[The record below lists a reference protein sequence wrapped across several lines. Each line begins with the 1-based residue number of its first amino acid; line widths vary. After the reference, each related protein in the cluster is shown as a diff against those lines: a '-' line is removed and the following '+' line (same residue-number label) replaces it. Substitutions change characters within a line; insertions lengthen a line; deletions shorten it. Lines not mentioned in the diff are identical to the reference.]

1 MCATVAHDHSDRGA
15 MTEPITVDDVLDA
28 LPSRRGHFALES
40 GYHTDLWIT
49 LDALFVDP
57 RSIAPQVAVL
67 AERLR
72 AHAPTAICG
81 PLFGGAFLAQALASQ
96 LAVKF
101 FVMEP
106 VAVASAADGPALF
119 TARYRLP
126 PGQVPHVRGQRVAVV
141 DDVISAGSSVR
152 AAIAALLDGGAS
164 VVAVGALL
172 VLGDAALTHFAAQA
186 LPVERLGQRGLPL
199 WHPDECALCRSGT
212 PIERP

>member
-1 MCATVAHDHSDRGA
+1 VTGREQSVRPPV
-15 MTEPITVDDVLDA
+15 TDVFDA
-28 LPSRRGHFALES
+28 LPARRGHFVLES

-57 RSIAPQVAVL
+57 VAIAPHAAAL

-81 PLFGGAFLAQALASQ
+81 PLLGGAFLAQAVATH

-101 FVMEP
+101 LVVEP
-106 VAVASAADGPALF
+106 APAPPAGTALF
-119 TARYRLP
+119 AARYHLP
-126 PGQVPHVRGQRVAVV
+126 SGQRSYARGERVAVV

-152 AAIAALLDGGAS
+152 AAIAALTDAGAS
-164 VVAVGALL
+164 LAAVGALL

-186 LPVERLGQRGLPL
+186 LPVERLDQRAFPL
-199 WHPDECALCRSGT
+199 WAPADCALCRAGVPVDDLLAT
-212 PIERP
+212 R

>member
-1 MCATVAHDHSDRGA
+1 MSVG
-15 MTEPITVDDVLDA
+15 DVFDV
-28 LPSRRGHFALES
+28 LPSRRGHFMLES

-57 RSIAPQVAVL
+57 ASIAPHVDAL

-72 AHAPTAICG
+72 PHAPTAICG
-81 PLFGGAFLAQALASQ
+81 PLLGGAFLAQALASK

-101 FVMEP
+101 FAMEP
-106 VAVASAADGPALF
+106 VPADRAQGAGVF

-152 AAIAALLDGGAS
+152 AAVAALIDGGAS
-164 VVAVGALL
+164 VAAVGALL
-172 VLGDAALTHFAAQA
+172 VLGDVALTHFAAQS
-186 LPVERLGQRGLPL
+186 LPVERLGQRGFPL
-199 WHPDECALCRSGT
+199 WHPSECSLCRAGT
-212 PIERP
+212 PLEPP

>member
-1 MCATVAHDHSDRGA
+1 
-15 MTEPITVDDVLDA
+15 MTSKAAVGDVFDA

-57 RSIAPQVAVL
+57 AAMAPHVVVL

-81 PLFGGAFLAQALASQ
+81 PLFGGAFLAQALATE
-96 LAVKF
+96 LGVKF

-106 VAVASAADGPALF
+106 APAAAGAEAAGLF

-126 PGQVPHVRGQRVAVV
+126 AGQVPHVRGQRVAVV

-152 AAIAALLDGGAS
+152 AAIAALIDAGAS
-164 VVAVGALL
+164 VAAVGALL
-172 VLGDAALTHFAAQA
+172 VLGDAGLAHFEAQR
-186 LPVERLGQRGLPL
+186 VSIERLGQRPLSL
-199 WHPDECALCRSGT
+199 WHPTECALCRAGT
-212 PIERP
+212 AIERP

>member
-1 MCATVAHDHSDRGA
+1 MSARAVVG
-15 MTEPITVDDVLDA
+15 DVFDA

-40 GYHTDLWIT
+40 GYHTDLWLT

-57 RSIAPQVAVL
+57 AAMAPHVAAL

-72 AHAPTAICG
+72 VHAPTAICG
-81 PLFGGAFLAQALASQ
+81 PMLGGAFLAQAVATE

-106 VAVASAADGPALF
+106 APAASGADAAALF

-152 AAIAALLDGGAS
+152 AAIMGLSDAGAS
-164 VVAVGALL
+164 IVAVGALL
-172 VLGDAALTHFAAQA
+172 VLGDAALRHFEAQA
-186 LPVERLGQRGLPL
+186 IPVERLGDRGLSL
-199 WHPDECALCRSGT
+199 WPPTECALCRAGT
-212 PIERP
+212 AVERLA

>member
-1 MCATVAHDHSDRGA
+1 MSLGD
-15 MTEPITVDDVLDA
+15 IFDV
-28 LPSRRGHFALES
+28 LPSRRGHFVLES

-57 RSIAPQVAVL
+57 ASIASQVDAL

-72 AHAPTAICG
+72 THAPTAICG
-81 PLFGGAFLAQALASQ
+81 PLFGGAFLAQALASK

-106 VAVASAADGPALF
+106 VPADPAPGAGLF

-126 PGQVPHVRGQRVAVV
+126 PGQVPQVRGERVAVV

-152 AAIAALLDGGAS
+152 AAIAALIDAGGS
-164 VVAVGALL
+164 VAAVGALL
-172 VLGDAALTHFAAQA
+172 VLGDAALTHFAAQSV
-186 LPVERLGQRGLPL
+186 PVERLGHRAFPL
-199 WHPDECALCRSGT
+199 WHPSDCALCRAGVLL
-212 PIERP
+212 ERP

>member
-1 MCATVAHDHSDRGA
+1 MSAGGVVG
-15 MTEPITVDDVLDA
+15 DVFDA

-57 RSIAPQVAVL
+57 AAMAPHVAAL

-81 PLFGGAFLAQALASQ
+81 PQLGGAFLAQALATE

-101 FVMEP
+101 FVAEP
-106 VAVASAADGPALF
+106 VPAVSGAEAAGLF
-119 TARYRLP
+119 KARYRLP
-126 PGQVPHVRGQRVAVV
+126 VGQVPHVRGQRVAVV

-152 AAIAALLDGGAS
+152 AAIAGLSEAGAS
-164 VVAVGALL
+164 IVAVGALF
-172 VLGDAALTHFAAQA
+172 VLGDAALRHFATQA
-186 LPVERLGQRGLPL
+186 VPVERLGERELSL
-199 WHPDECALCRSGT
+199 WHPTECALCRAGNDL
-212 PIERP
+212 ERP

>member
-1 MCATVAHDHSDRGA
+1 
-15 MTEPITVDDVLDA
+15 MTARDVVGDVFDA

-40 GYHTDLWIT
+40 GYHTDLWLT

-57 RSIAPQVAVL
+57 AAMAPHVAAL

-81 PLFGGAFLAQALASQ
+81 PLLGGAFLAQAAATELG
-96 LAVKF
+96 VKF

-106 VAVASAADGPALF
+106 VPAASAVEAAGLF
-119 TARYRLP
+119 KARYRLP

-152 AAIAALLDGGAS
+152 AAVAGLREAGAS
-164 VVAVGALL
+164 IVAVGTLL
-172 VLGDAALTHFAAQA
+172 VLGDAALRHFAAQA
-186 LPVERLGQRGLPL
+186 VPVERLAERELPL
-199 WHPDECALCRSGT
+199 WDPAACALCRAGVVLEQ
-212 PIERP
+212 PLVAVERP